1 MGTKNVP
8 LSEVQRAQT
17 VVRHKE
23 GYSERAISQKIKK
36 SKNAVH
42 NAIVK
47 FRNTGTYSTNQ
58 KSGRP
63 PENPPTDDQ
72 AIRRIAVRSPT
83 SSFKKIRS
91 ALLSKGTDISRRT
104 ISSCCYNQNFK
115 SWSYT
120 FGHDCNSLS

>member
-8 LSEVQRAQT
+8 LSEVQRAQI

-42 NAIVK
+42 NTIVK
-47 FRNTGTYSTNQ
+47 FRNTGTYSTTQ

-63 PENPPTDDQ
+63 PGNTPRDDQ

-83 SSFKKIRS
+83 SSF
-91 ALLSKGTDISRRT
+91 
-104 ISSCCYNQNFK
+104 SSCQAGVRKCLSIKARNKLQ
-115 SWSYT
+115 
-120 FGHDCNSLS
+120 HSLLTYSLVLY